1 MEHINYYQNKSEIT
15 PGNQGFDI
23 SLSNNERFRRNKGN
37 GKYKTGKDEWK
48 KQRDEGRRM
57 KEERYS
63 SNIIPLKRYNS
74 NIIPLERDNN
84 NIIPLKT
91 LYENSEGNT
100 KWDQFIEESYKGSI
114 EQGRERN
121 RELER
126 KTLER
131 EKEDKESRARWEKEK
146 ERMLKKEE
154 IDNTERE
161 KKLIQIKEKE
171 KVWTKENKKNWDH
184 YSSSSSSSD
193 EIWKESRAR
202 WEKKKER
209 MLKKEEIDNTEREKN
224 LIQNKEKKKVWT
236 KENKN
241 NWDHS
246 HSSSSEEIWNKKY
259 ITFEK
264 GQKIM
269 LHGYLCLSDSSDEE
283 FVDILS
289 IENNTIILKAPLSCE
304 NFYVDRFDI
313 FADSTAY
320 STDIFTKHITDRKN
334 LDNID
339 FADLTRGYT
348 QKECRDYLNGLI
360 IQTFQTARKYK
371 IFQKK
376 KCRYGNEC
384 NSLKVKHMM
393 TFYH

>member
-15 PGNQGFDI
+15 PGNQDFDQ

-131 EKEDKESRARWEKEK
+131 EKEDKESRARWEKE
-146 ERMLKKEE
+146 
-154 IDNTERE
+154 
-161 KKLIQIKEKE
+161 
-171 KVWTKENKKNWDH
+171 
-184 YSSSSSSSD
+184 
-193 EIWKESRAR
+193 
-202 WEKKKER
+202 KER